1 MSVCPFKPPRPPHRG
16 PGVPAA
22 PRAPGPVGAA
32 GGGPPPAAAA
42 GDEHPDQHGAAA
54 EAGGAAAEGPPRRH
68 HQHQLPAARL
78 RYYITYLL
86 PPSGHSLHSGH
97 SARTFIQ
104 RDLPF
109 NPTFTH
115 RRRSQP
121 RRATASSSG
130 AVRGRC
136 LPQGHLDTQIGGA
149 GDRTSNR
156 PVTSQTALPPELC
169 WWSPSGQRSG
179 HPAHLRPETLS
190 SVRATVSRATVSRA
204 TVSRATV
211 SSPAD
216 TPVCTSCSR

>member
-86 PPSGHSLHSGH
+86 PPSGHSLHHLPAAPLRSLT
-97 SARTFIQ
+97 TFRAFCPHLHPKRLTIQ
-104 RDLPF
+104 SHIHT
-109 NPTFTH
+109 PTAESTTQGDSQLL
-115 RRRSQP
+115 RS
-121 RRATASSSG
+121 S
-130 AVRGRC
+130 
-136 LPQGHLDTQIGGA
+136 QGE
-149 GDRTSNR
+149 
-156 PVTSQTALPPELC
+156 V
-169 WWSPSGQRSG
+169 SPSGTPRHSDRRSRG
-179 HPAHLRPETLS
+179 SNQQPSCDQSNRS
-190 SVRATVSRATVSRA
+190 
-204 TVSRATV
+204 
-211 SSPAD
+211 
-216 TPVCTSCSR
+216 TS